1 MIVSTWIKRAFLVL
15 AIAYAEGEHASSK
28 HDANAAGP
36 PKQRRR
42 LHPSGKRYVLLLT
55 PKGTDNDM
63 STTSFHRHLL
73 EQGFHLVD
81 DEVRQT
87 DQGVRVLLSEK
98 DIELMRVDDY
108 ELGEANKLWINGP
121 NENGFF
127 DVEFINAQEF
137 DQERYIKYASDPSFY
152 CTDPNCASKPMD
164 EFYGSYQFADAIFE
178 RMDHLMMQNPD
189 FVEKSSIGKTYQG
202 RDHTIYKL
210 TNYKKSGWE
219 SNKVVFYWCGT
230 HPREAMAVMGCP
242 YLMENLLL
250 KELNGSSSDFDLMNG
265 LLNEVTFIILP
276 VLNLDGL
283 HYNNKYNSDIF
294 VLKEALDN
302 GTLDTPEMEEI
313 WWRYYLA
320 KMQRKNMAPNTVRC
334 ESASSWKDVGD
345 RWTPPPFNATEC
357 IEHFFGV
364 DLNRN
369 WPSHWMGG
377 GADSALPSINYAGL
391 YAADQI
397 ETQNIMGLIKELA
410 ENKRLLSSVDVH
422 CCVDMFFVPT
432 GWHPCKTSD
441 ENGKCLETY
450 GEAFDLPLLQ
460 DWGRVVTD
468 AIYKVN
474 GNQFYYGDSTT
485 LYGVSGSSVDWVY
498 EKFGI
503 IYTAVIEL
511 RQDPR
516 SARTPISID
525 VFYPPNDLITPSIK
539 GEIYMPL
546 IF

>member
-1 MIVSTWIKRAFLVL
+1 
-15 AIAYAEGEHASSK
+15 
-28 HDANAAGP
+28 
-36 PKQRRR
+36 
-42 LHPSGKRYVLLLT
+42 
-55 PKGTDNDM
+55 
-63 STTSFHRHLL
+63 
-73 EQGFHLVD
+73 
-81 DEVRQT
+81 
-87 DQGVRVLLSEK
+87 
-98 DIELMRVDDY
+98 
-108 ELGEANKLWINGP
+108 
-121 NENGFF
+121 
-127 DVEFINAQEF
+127 
-137 DQERYIKYASDPSFY
+137 
-152 CTDPNCASKPMD
+152 
-164 EFYGSYQFADAIFE
+164 
-178 RMDHLMMQNPD
+178 
-189 FVEKSSIGKTYQG
+189 
-202 RDHTIYKL
+202 
-210 TNYKKSGWE
+210 
-219 SNKVVFYWCGT
+219 
-230 HPREAMAVMGCP
+230 
-242 YLMENLLL
+242 
-250 KELNGSSSDFDLMNG
+250 
-265 LLNEVTFIILP
+265 
-276 VLNLDGL
+276 
-283 HYNNKYNSDIF
+283 
-294 VLKEALDN
+294 
-302 GTLDTPEMEEI
+302 MEEI